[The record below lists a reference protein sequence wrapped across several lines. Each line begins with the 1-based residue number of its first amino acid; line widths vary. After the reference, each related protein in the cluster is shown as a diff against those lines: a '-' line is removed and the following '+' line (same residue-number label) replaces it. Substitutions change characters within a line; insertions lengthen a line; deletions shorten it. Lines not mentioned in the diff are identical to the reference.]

1 MAYTIVKSDGT
12 VLTTIADGQINTTST
27 SLQLPGKNYAGYGQ
41 YLDTNFVHLVE
52 NFADTEPPPNP
63 LRGQLWYNTNSQTL
77 YVCPTDGQ
85 TVASAWLALAST
97 SSSGTTTFGAV
108 TASGNLSANNATIT
122 NTLQA
127 TDIIC
132 TTISV
137 SSIATIQQANIVVGN
152 ITTLT
157 TGANTN
163 PGTITGNWTLSA
175 GSKLQATY
183 ADLAEKYIADAEYD
197 PGTVLVF
204 GGEHEVTISNSH
216 DSHAVAGVVSTNPA
230 YTMNSGCQGEHV
242 VDLALQ
248 GRVPVKVHGPVAKG
262 DLMVSGP
269 NGHAVANNMARAGTI
284 IGKSLENFISGNI
297 LIISN
302 QVFIYVCEKKSP
314 LECMRKK
321 RPL

>member
-27 SLQLPGKNYAGYGQ
+27 SLQLPGKNFAGYGQ

-52 NFADTEPPPNP
+52 NFADTEPPANP
-63 LRGQLWYNTNSQTL
+63 LRGQLWYNTNTQQL
-77 YVCPTDGQ
+77 FVCPTDGQ

-97 SSSGTTTFGAV
+97 SASGTTTFGAV
-108 TASGNLSANNATIT
+108 TVSGNLSANNATIT

-163 PGTITGNWTLSA
+163 PGTIIGNWTLST
-175 GSKLQATY
+175 GSRLQSTY
-183 ADLAEKYIADAEYD
+183 ADLAERFESDEAYDA
-197 PGTVLVF
+197 GTVVEL
-204 GGEHEVTISNSH
+204 GGEKEIT
-216 DSHAVAGVVSTNPA
+216 AVKYELSEDIFGVVSNTAA
-230 YTMNSGCQGEHV
+230 YLMNAGAGSDDTHPPV
-242 VDLALQ
+242 AVS
-248 GRVPVKVHGPVAKG
+248 GRVYVKCVGSVKKG
-262 DLMVSGP
+262 QRLVSAG
-269 NGHAVANNMARAGTI
+269 NGLARAAKEGEANAFNTVGRALEDKI
-284 IGKSLENFISGNI
+284 DDGIG
-297 LIISN
+297 
-302 QVFIYVCEKKSP
+302 QVLGIVSI
-314 LECMRKK
+314 R
-321 RPL
+321 